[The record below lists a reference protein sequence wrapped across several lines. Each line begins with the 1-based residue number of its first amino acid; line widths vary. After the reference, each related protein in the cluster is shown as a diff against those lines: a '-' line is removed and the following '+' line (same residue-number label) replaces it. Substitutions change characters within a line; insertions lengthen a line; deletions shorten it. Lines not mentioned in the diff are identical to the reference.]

1 MGRIGDNYSRI
12 RAELPPAVEIVVA
25 AKSRSAGEVAEAI
38 AAGARIIG
46 ENYVREAEDIRRKL
60 DPEILS
66 GAAFHMIGHLQ
77 RNKVN
82 KALAVFDTF
91 QSVDSLRLARA
102 IDKRADGASPVPV
115 MVQVNVADEQS
126 KFGIKPG
133 ELQGFLESMALLNN
147 IKVNGLMGMEPYCR
161 DPEDARVY
169 FRKMRELFLSAST
182 SHVQGVEMRTLSMGM
197 SHSYAVAVEE
207 GASMVRLG
215 TAIFGPR
222 EY

>member
-12 RAELPPAVEIVVA
+12 RAELPPAVEMVVA

-46 ENYVREAEDIRRKL
+46 ENYVREAEDIRRRL
-60 DPEILS
+60 APELLN
-66 GAAFHMIGHLQ
+66 GVAFHMIGHLQ

-82 KALAVFDTF
+82 KALAAFDTI
-91 QSVDSLRLARA
+91 QSIDSLRLARA
-102 IDKRADGASPVPV
+102 VNKRMDGASPVPV
-115 MVQVNVADEQS
+115 LVQVNVAGEES
-126 KFGIKPG
+126 KYGIKPG
-133 ELQGFLESMALLNN
+133 ELHGFLECMASLNN

-169 FRKMRELFLSAST
+169 FRKMRELFRSAST
-182 SHVQGVEMRTLSMGM
+182 SPIQGVEMRTLSMGM
-197 SHSYAVAVEE
+197 SHSHAVAVEE
-207 GASMVRLG
+207 GANMVRIG

-222 EY
+222 KY